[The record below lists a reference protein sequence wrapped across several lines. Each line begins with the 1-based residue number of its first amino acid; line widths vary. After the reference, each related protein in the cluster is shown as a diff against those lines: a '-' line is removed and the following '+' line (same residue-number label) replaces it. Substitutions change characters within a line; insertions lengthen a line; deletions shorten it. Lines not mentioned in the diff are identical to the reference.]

1 MGRNYSK
8 EDLAQLHLGKGNEL
22 HGDGS
27 LIVLKALL
35 ESGVA
40 YLGGYPGAP
49 TSSLYDAIAD
59 AYHDVL
65 EPMGVY
71 FEGSGNEA
79 AAAALLSLSVHYPVR
94 GAVNWKVVGSN
105 VAADALAHVSAAGV
119 YGGALIL
126 VGEDYGCN
134 STTVAEK
141 TLPYAQKSTC
151 AVVDP
156 KGDPETM
163 VRMIREGFRLSEVS
177 HMPVFYLFRTRT
189 GNLKG
194 SVACDD
200 NQEPPISMKNR
211 ITKPEVQLDRT
222 TLPPYVFD
230 HEREKFTER
239 IPAARDYIVKKSLNE
254 WMPGDGRGIGII
266 AHGMLYNTAVRALH
280 SLGEAGLSGKTWID
294 ILCLN
299 VIYPLV
305 PREVVDFLRDK
316 RDVLIIE
323 EGMPNLLEQEIR
335 AIAQEHR
342 LSVRLY
348 GKDLLPMPGEYTPSV
363 LIRGLGEFLTRTVY
377 ATNGQKSRIEGRV
390 EGLARHLDQARRAFA
405 LPVSVRNPIF
415 CTGCPERPVFSALKI
430 MEKAYDR
437 PHYAQDTGCYA
448 MGTMPPFDSITASY
462 TGMGTGLAAAG
473 ALSKLSEKP
482 VVSFMGDGTFWHS
495 GLTTSIANAVYNK
508 QESVLVI
515 FQNFWTSMTGQQENP
530 ATGHNIR
537 GEPNADMSI
546 LGVLKGMGV
555 KWIRQTNPY
564 NLKDSMKAFREAMGA
579 KGKGLRVIVSRAECM
594 LEKQRTLR
602 PEKKAA
608 LAAGATVEDVKLGVD
623 DEVCTGDHSCMRYNG
638 CPSLTVK
645 PGPNPLRDDPI
656 ATIVNSC
663 VGCGLCGEVAHAAVL
678 CPSFYEARVFS
689 NPTAWQRAR
698 FMMSRALI
706 GGVLG
711 VRV

>member
-8 EDLAQLHLGKGNEL
+8 EDLAQLRFGKGTEL
-22 HGDGS
+22 SGDGS

-79 AAAALLSLSVHYPVR
+79 AAGALLSLSVHYPVR

-105 VAADALAHVSAAGV
+105 VAADALAHVAASGV
-119 YGGALIL
+119 WGGALII

-134 STTVAEK
+134 STTVAER
-141 TLPYAQKSTC
+141 TLPYAQKSVC
-151 AVVDP
+151 AVIDP
-156 KGDPETM
+156 KGEPAAMARM
-163 VRMIREGFRLSEVS
+163 VREGFRLSEAS

-194 SVACDD
+194 SVTCEE

-211 ITKPEVQLDRT
+211 LTKPEVQLDRM
-222 TLPPYVFD
+222 TLPPYVFEQ
-230 HEREKFTER
+230 EREKYGER
-239 IPAARDYIVKKSLNE
+239 IPAARDYVLKKSLNE
-254 WMPGDGRGIGII
+254 WIPGEGRGIGVIT
-266 AHGMLYNTAVRALH
+266 HGMVYNSTARALH
-280 SLGEAGLSGKTWID
+280 SLGEADLTGKSWID
-294 ILCLN
+294 VLCLN
-299 VIYPLV
+299 VIYPLA
-305 PREVVDFLRDK
+305 PQEILDFLRDK
-316 RDVLIIE
+316 REVLIVE

-335 AIAQEHR
+335 AIAQEQR
-342 LSVRLY
+342 LSVRLH
-348 GKDLLPMPGEYTPSV
+348 GKDLLPMPGEYTPQG
-363 LIRGLGEFLTRTVY
+363 LIEGVGRFLLRTVY
-377 ATNGQKSRIEGRV
+377 TEDGQGTRIEGRIAA
-390 EGLARHLDQARRAFA
+390 LAGHLEEARGRFRAP
-405 LPVSVRNPIF
+405 LSVRNPIF
-415 CTGCPERPVFSALKI
+415 CTGCPERPIFSALKV
-430 MEKAYDR
+430 MQKTYER

-448 MGTMPPFDSITASY
+448 MGSLPPFDSIAASY

-495 GLTTSIANAVYNK
+495 GLTTSVANAVYNK

-515 FQNFWTSMTGQQENP
+515 FENFWTSMTGQQENP
-530 ATGHNIR
+530 ASGHNIR
-537 GEPNADMSI
+537 GEDTAGMSI
-546 LGVLKGMGV
+546 RGVLKEMGV
-555 KWIRQTNPY
+555 KWVRQTNPY
-564 NLKDSMKAFREAMGA
+564 DLTGSMKAFREAMEA
-579 KGKGLRVIVSRAECM
+579 KGEGLRVIVSHAECM
-594 LEKQRTLR
+594 LERQRRLR
-602 PEKKAA
+602 PERKAA
-608 LAAGATVEDVKLGVD
+608 LGRGQTVVDVKLGVD

-645 PGPNPLRDDPI
+645 PGPNPLRDEPI

-663 VGCGLCGEVAHAAVL
+663 VGCGLCGEVAHAAAL
-678 CPSFYEARVFS
+678 CPSFYETRVVS
-689 NPTAWQRAR
+689 HPTPLAKAR
-698 FMMSRALI
+698 FTLSRVLMARL
-706 GGVLG
+706 LG
-711 VRV
+711 VAI

>member
-8 EDLAQLHLGKGNEL
+8 EDLAQLRLGKGTEL

-27 LIVLKALL
+27 LVVLKALL

-49 TSSLYDAIAD
+49 ASSLYDAIAD
-59 AYHDVL
+59 AYPDVL
-65 EPMGVY
+65 EPAGIY

-79 AAAALLSLSVHYPVR
+79 SAGALLSLSVHYPVR

-105 VAADALAHVSAAGV
+105 VAADALAHVAASGV
-119 YGGALIL
+119 YGGALII

-151 AVVDP
+151 AVIDP
-156 KGDPETM
+156 KGDAGTM
-163 VRMIREGFRLSEVS
+163 ARMVREGFRLSEAS

-189 GNLKG
+189 GNMKG
-194 SVACDD
+194 SVVCED

-211 ITKPEVQLDRT
+211 LQKPEVQVDRMT
-222 TLPPYVFD
+222 IPPYVFD
-230 HEREKFTER
+230 HEREKFIER
-239 IPAARDYIVKKSLNE
+239 IPAARDYIVKKRLNE
-254 WMPGDGRGIGII
+254 WMPGEGRGIGII
-266 AHGMLYNTAVRALH
+266 THGMVYNSTVRALR
-280 SLGEAGLSGKTWID
+280 SLGEADLTGASWID

-305 PREVVDFLRDK
+305 PQEIADFLRDK
-316 RDVLIIE
+316 REALIVE
-323 EGMPNLLEQEIR
+323 EGMPNLIEQEIR
-335 AIAQEHR
+335 AIAQER
-342 LSVRLY
+342 GLSVRLY
-348 GKDLLPMPGEYTPSV
+348 GKDLLPMPGEYTPAV
-363 LIRGLGEFLTRTVY
+363 LIQGIGKFLTRAVY
-377 ATNGQKSRIEGRV
+377 ATNGRKSRIEGRIQ
-390 EGLARHLDQARRAFA
+390 ELATQLAKAQDAFA
-405 LPVSVRNPIF
+405 APLSVRNPVF

-430 MEKAYDR
+430 MQKAYER

-448 MGTMPPFDSITASY
+448 MGSMAPFDTMTASY

-495 GLTTSIANAVYNK
+495 GLTTSVANAVYNK

-515 FQNFWTSMTGQQENP
+515 FENFWTSMTGQQENP
-530 ATGHNIR
+530 ASGHNIR
-537 GEPNADMSI
+537 GEENVRMSI
-546 LGVLKGMGV
+546 PGVLKEMGV

-564 NLKDSMKAFREAMGA
+564 DLQASTKTFREAMQA
-579 KGKGLRVIVSRAECM
+579 KGQGLRVVVSHAECM
-594 LEKQRTLR
+594 LEQQRRLK

-608 LAAGATVEDVKLGVD
+608 LAAGETVEDVKLGVD
-623 DEVCTGDHSCMRYNG
+623 EEVCTGDHSCMRYNG

-645 PGPNPLRDDPI
+645 QGPNPLREDPI
-656 ATIVNSC
+656 ATIVNAC
-663 VGCGLCGEVAHAAVL
+663 VGCGVCGEVAHAAVL
-678 CPSFYEARVFS
+678 CPSFYEAKVVS
-689 NPTAWQRAR
+689 HPTAWQRAR
-698 FMMSRALI
+698 FKVSRALI
-706 GGVLG
+706 GGLLG
-711 VRV
+711 VAV